1 MVLRGEWLGCEEDN
15 EKVGCCDRGFG
26 RRAVLLFAVLRV
38 THWTQSGCLKQMGVS
53 LGLALNCV
61 CGTGMSLTQS
71 THWRLVNRV

>member
-15 EKVGCCDRGFG
+15 EKVGCCDR
-26 RRAVLLFAVLRV
+26 RFAQSSASFNRV
-38 THWTQSGCLKQMGVS
+38 THWTQSGCLEQMGVS